1 MMPTVFSAKKVNSA
15 TPAAS
20 TNLNPSRRLG
30 DLEKQSTGQLKDD
43 ERRAINGQLGDGDVH
58 LLPGH
63 THSPLAAYNFCPDKV
78 AFVNEDPE
86 EKVILLLRRHP
97 LTNIGWILAL
107 FPLIILPGFAT
118 ALFPFE
124 LLPVEFQT
132 VLLVFWYLFV
142 FGFALQRFLG
152 WFFNVNIISD
162 ERVIDVNFV
171 NLVYREVT
179 DANVDEIQEVTVE
192 MGGAIWTFF
201 NFGNVLV
208 QTAADVPRIVFEAV
222 PQPDRVAKIL
232 RELRLQEEQEK
243 IEGRVR

>member
-1 MMPTVFSAKKVNSA
+1 M
-15 TPAAS
+15 
-20 TNLNPSRRLG
+20 
-30 DLEKQSTGQLKDD
+30 
-43 ERRAINGQLGDGDVH
+43 
-58 LLPGH
+58 
-63 THSPLAAYNFCPDKV
+63 
-78 AFVNEDPE
+78 
-86 EKVILLLRRHP
+86 
-97 LTNIGWILAL
+97 
-107 FPLIILPGFAT
+107 
-118 ALFPFE
+118 
-124 LLPVEFQT
+124 
-132 VLLVFWYLFV
+132 
-142 FGFALQRFLG
+142 
-152 WFFNVNIISD
+152 NIISD